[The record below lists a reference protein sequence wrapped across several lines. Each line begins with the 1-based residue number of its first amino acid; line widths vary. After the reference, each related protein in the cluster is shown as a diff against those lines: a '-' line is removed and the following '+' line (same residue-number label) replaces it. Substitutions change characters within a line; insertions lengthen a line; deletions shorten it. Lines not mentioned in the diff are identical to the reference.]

1 MISKGFGNGVIGI
14 VLGMKQLTFG
24 SGESR
29 PVIGRALRM
38 TYTTLQSGRS
48 SGFVQVVV
56 TCEVHF
62 YIQQRRPTM
71 ASGPADGV
79 SRYSDVASIKD
90 FALPSTSK
98 FQIIVILT
106 NYMQNQK
113 TNTTV

>member
-1 MISKGFGNGVIGI
+1 MISKVFGNSVIGI

-48 SGFVQVVV
+48 SDIVKVAV

-62 YIQQRRPTM
+62 YIQYRRPTM
-71 ASGPADGV
+71 ASGPAKGV
-79 SRYSDVASIKD
+79 PRYSDVASIKD

-106 NYMQNQK
+106 NYMQK
-113 TNTTV
+113 